1 MLGSSARADIAV
13 GYFFISGFE
22 AVADDL
28 ARLDKVRI
36 LVGRADRRVLEEV
49 ALGLQQTH
57 ALRARLDADA
67 LVRRSERR
75 TVAQQAVARIAEGV
89 SVLPQERSAEE
100 AVARLRDMVAAGTVE
115 VRAYLRSPLHAKA
128 YLCWYANHAEPG
140 AAVVGSSNLTLAGFT
155 GNTELNVRVT
165 GDAEMSA
172 LRNWFDGLWEDSE
185 DVGGALVTELDRSW
199 ALANTPPYHVYLKA
213 LYELYYTDFGGQ
225 LPVEARGEELAN
237 FQLDAV
243 SRGLSMIE
251 AHGGCYVGDVVGLG
265 KTFVGAELLRQLR
278 VSYPNDGPPLILC
291 PARLKPMWQL
301 FNERFGL
308 GAEVVSHSVIAP
320 PPGDEF
326 DEELGRYVDVEPSGH
341 GVVLANAYPGRGP
354 VLVDEAHNFRNVNRR
369 SRGLTHY
376 LESGDHKVAL
386 LSATPQNMGPMDVYR
401 QLRLFLDDTEHG
413 LNIEPVSLEAY
424 FGNAQKWLKYRAD
437 YENYEA
443 EFGAWQGGGSAGTPP
458 LPPNRPSVPRAEI
471 DQVLSSVFIRR
482 RRKDVRDL
490 YGGTAMVGGKP
501 VRFPDPVLDNVEY
514 RLDKVYAKA
523 GSLEELQGLLRKHT
537 AARYRATEYVRP
549 EAGGKPEYRDL
560 FRARD
565 RIAGLMGV
573 LLLKRLESSIEA
585 FRSTLQSL
593 ITSNRNFREALVSGR
608 VPIGSTAARMLSG
621 QSFDVDDL
629 LEVLTQEEL
638 RRQQPGGGRGRL
650 VHDAADFEADRW
662 IEDLDSDSDLLSD
675 VLNRVRH
682 ISPKD
687 DDKLRA
693 LRRFL
698 NRPDVRAGKV
708 LIFSEAETTVEYLH
722 RELNHP
728 ETAMLTGSA
737 SAAAE
742 NIIKRFSPT
751 WNLTPREPLPGPEIR
766 VLLATDVVSEGQ
778 NLQDCARV
786 LNYDL
791 HWNPV
796 RLIQRFGRVDR
807 IGTEHAVIHLH
818 NMWPDVEVDA
828 KLSLTNRLHNRI
840 QSFHDLIGLDSKLLS
855 HAERLNA
862 DAMYRI
868 YEGKALPDVD
878 DGLDEV
884 AANQRAITL
893 LQRIQDDDPD
903 LWRTITNLPDGI
915 RSALQVCKGRS
926 QASEARSQASEA
938 RSQAAEARSQASEAQ
953 SQASEAQSQ
962 ASEAQSQASEARSQ
976 AAEGQSQAAEAR
988 SQVSEGRPQAAEE
1001 RSQAAVGRPQAAEER
1016 SQAAVGRPQ
1025 AAVERSQAAEGRS
1038 QAAEGRSQAA
1048 EGRSQAAEGRSQAAV
1063 GRSQAAVGHGAPP
1076 PDGSQA
1082 PLMSPA
1088 ALASIPS
1095 PFDDPRQGE
1104 TVVLVSA
1111 GGVRNCYAVDG
1122 SLQPRAISPGQF
1134 IAAADCGPDTPA
1146 EPLPADTNERV
1157 MAAFD
1162 AFRADFGRR
1171 LGRAGRPRD
1180 SRARRYVSKRL
1191 GIAMRAA
1198 AGDGARR
1205 RRIETLRRIFLGDV
1219 PPHVESALLEIRNL
1233 RLEGSVLLTRLE
1245 ALRERHRLNPPD
1257 DSDRPRTEEPQI
1269 IRIVC
1274 SDGLV

>member
-1 MLGSSARADIAV
+1 MGTMNILHASTDPTLLARLKDMLGSSASADIAV

-36 LVGRADRRVLEEV
+36 LVGRTDRRVLEEV
-49 ALGLQQTH
+49 ALGIQQTH
-57 ALRARLDADA
+57 ALRAQLDADA
-67 LVRRSERR
+67 LVQRSERSHI
-75 TVAQQAVARIAEGV
+75 AQQTVARIAEGV
-89 SVLPQERSAEE
+89 SVLPQERNTEE
-100 AVARLRDMVAAGTVE
+100 AVSTLRDMVAAGTVE
-115 VRAYLRSPLHAKA
+115 IRAYLRSPLHAKA

-172 LRNWFDGLWEDSE
+172 LRSWFDGLWADSE
-185 DVGGALVTELDRSW
+185 DIGDALVAELERSW
-199 ALANTPPYHVYLKA
+199 ALAKTPPYHVYLKA
-213 LYELYYTDFGGQ
+213 LYELYYTDFGGGQ
-225 LPVEARGEELAN
+225 PPVKARDKGLAN

-243 SRGLSMIE
+243 SRALSMIE
-251 AHGGCYVGDVVGLG
+251 THGGCYIGDVVGLG
-265 KTFVGAELLRQLR
+265 KTFVGAELLHQLR
-278 VSYPNDGPPLILC
+278 VSYPKDGPPLILC
-291 PARLKPMWQL
+291 PARLKPMWQV

-308 GAEVVSHSVIAP
+308 GAEVLSHSVIAP
-320 PPGDEF
+320 PPEDEF
-326 DEELGRYVDVEPSGH
+326 DEELGRYVDVEPAGR
-341 GVVLANAYPGRGP
+341 GVVLANEYPNRGP
-354 VLVDEAHNFRNVNRR
+354 VLVDEAHNFRNVNQR
-369 SRGLTHY
+369 SKGLAHY

-386 LSATPQNMGPMDVYR
+386 LSATPQNLGPMDVYR

-413 LNIEPVSLEAY
+413 LNIEPLSLEAY
-424 FGNAQKWLKYRAD
+424 FANAQRWLKYRAD

-443 EFGAWQGGGSAGTPP
+443 EFSAWQGSRSAKTPP
-458 LPPNRPSVPRAEI
+458 LPPDKPNVPRAEI
-471 DQVLSSVFIRR
+471 DQVLSAVFIRR
-482 RRKDVRDL
+482 RRKDIRDL
-490 YGGTAMVGGKP
+490 YGDTAMVDGKP
-501 VRFPDPVLDNVEY
+501 VRFPDPVLDNVDY

-523 GSLEELQGLLRKHT
+523 GSLEELQALLRKHT
-537 AARYRATEYVRP
+537 AARYRATEYIRP
-549 EAGGKPEYRDL
+549 EAREKPEYRDL

-565 RIAGLMGV
+565 RIARLMGV

-585 FRSTLQSL
+585 FRSTLRSL
-593 ITSNRNFREALVSGR
+593 ITSNRNFRQALVAGY
-608 VPIGSTAARMLSG
+608 VPIGSAATRMLSG

-629 LEVLTQEEL
+629 LEVLKQEEL
-638 RRQQPGGGRGRL
+638 RRRQAGSKRDRL
-650 VHDAADFEADRW
+650 VHDAGEFEADRW
-662 IEDLDSDSDLLSD
+662 IEDLDADAALLSD
-675 VLNRVRH
+675 VLDRVRD
-682 ISPKD
+682 ISPDD
-687 DDKLRA
+687 DDKLHA

-698 NRPDVRAGKV
+698 ARPDVRAGKT

-722 RELNHP
+722 RELNP
-728 ETAMLTGSA
+728 DRRDPGIAMLTGST

-742 NIIKRFSPT
+742 NIVKRFSPT
-751 WNLTPREPLPGPEIR
+751 WNLTRRENLPGPEIR

-807 IGTEHAVIHLH
+807 IGTEHEVIHLH

-915 RSALQVCKGRS
+915 RSALQPQQPRF
-926 QASEARSQASEA
+926 QASGARST
-938 RSQAAEARSQASEAQ
+938 
-953 SQASEAQSQ
+953 
-962 ASEAQSQASEARSQ
+962 
-976 AAEGQSQAAEAR
+976 
-988 SQVSEGRPQAAEE
+988 PL
-1001 RSQAAVGRPQAAEER
+1001 
-1016 SQAAVGRPQ
+1016 
-1025 AAVERSQAAEGRS
+1025 
-1038 QAAEGRSQAA
+1038 
-1048 EGRSQAAEGRSQAAV
+1048 
-1063 GRSQAAVGHGAPP
+1063 

-1082 PLMSPA
+1082 PLISPA
-1088 ALASIPS
+1088 SMASIPS

-1111 GGVRNCYAVDG
+1111 GGVRSCYAVDG
-1122 SLQPRAISPGQF
+1122 GLGPRAINPGQF

-1146 EPLPADTNERV
+1146 EPLPTDTNERV

-1162 AFRADFGRR
+1162 AFRVDFGRR
-1171 LGRAGRPRD
+1171 LGRARRPRD
-1180 SRARRYVSKRL
+1180 SSARRYVSKHL

-1198 AGDGARR
+1198 AGDGARLR
-1205 RRIETLRRIFLGDV
+1205 QVEALRRIFLGDV
-1219 PPHVESALLEIRNL
+1219 PPHVGGALVEIRNL
-1233 RLEGSVLLTRLE
+1233 QLEGSALLTRLE
-1245 ALRERHRLNPPD
+1245 ALRERHRLNPPAD
-1257 DSDRPRTEEPQI
+1257 PARPRTEEPQV